1 MSEELVDYIAC
12 FLRTKKVFI
21 MICSSEHINSI
32 FRLFWASL
40 NDPIFYFCQIKNIE
54 LAVADP
60 GEGRPPTL
68 SEGLEP
74 TLNWRVEQT
83 SRRKAK
89 FFPRVVLVTAFLKSS
104 RPCLV
109 PVRRFPSPSRSIR
122 FSDVSE
128 TNGRGTPHIFA
139 WTT

>member
-1 MSEELVDYIAC
+1 MLYIRPNFCLQEKIYYTTSEELVDYTAC

-32 FRLFWASL
+32 FRPFWASL

-60 GEGRPPTL
+60 GEGPGGAPPPPPPTL

-89 FFPRVVLVTAFLKSS
+89 FFPRVVLVTAF
-104 RPCLV
+104 
-109 PVRRFPSPSRSIR
+109 
-122 FSDVSE
+122 
-128 TNGRGTPHIFA
+128 
-139 WTT
+139 